1 MYVNFRTWSKS
12 YLRIQ
17 WSYALPPWACW
28 SDVALLSQ
36 RREIARCTGS
46 ARVRGWRSIWRNS
59 RQCSPVWQC
68 YAHGNVFK
76 LRGWFGNL
84 WRASWSWPRPGHHLV
99 RFLFFPD
106 FLLSAVLWGVE
117 SFTLAAPLRC
127 DRVEVLRC
135 GDGSKTMERSL
146 SWQILGRNVNA
157 LPDFSG
163 FLFSLWITYYGPQS
177 TVYVNLAPCTGY
189 LPLV

>member
-1 MYVNFRTWSKS
+1 MYNVDRGKAVARPKGVWRIVWGLNGNPTC
-12 YLRIQ
+12 LR
-17 WSYALPPWACW
+17 Y
-28 SDVALLSQ
+28 DFDF
-36 RREIARCTGS
+36 ARG
-46 ARVRGWRSIWRNS
+46 
-59 RQCSPVWQC
+59 QC
-68 YAHGNVFK
+68 YAHGYVFK